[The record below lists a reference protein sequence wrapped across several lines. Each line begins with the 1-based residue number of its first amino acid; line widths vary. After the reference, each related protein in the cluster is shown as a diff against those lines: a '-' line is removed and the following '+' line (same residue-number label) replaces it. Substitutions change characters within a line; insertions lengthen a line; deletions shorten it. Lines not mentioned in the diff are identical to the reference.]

1 MFKKIYI
8 FCIITVT
15 VFTTLD
21 LNSKEGFQIHVD
33 NDYKYSIMI
42 PGNWEKKTLDLE
54 YKRVI
59 ILNDGRNTEIK
70 ITVSGIENRSFDK
83 WDNWREWYIK
93 GIGSNLRVILE
104 KKRLNPDTNIKGKL
118 LVFQYYSNGI
128 KYLQRVLVNRF
139 KKNQLVIEC
148 KSPVRTFYY
157 YDKTFNIVM
166 NSLQLNE

>member
-1 MFKKIYI
+1 MFKK
-8 FCIITVT
+8 FFSTCIIISTI
-15 VFTTLD
+15 FFCSNLR
-21 LNSKEGFQIHVD
+21 SKEVFQIHVD
-33 NDYKYSIMI
+33 NNYKYSIMI
-42 PGNWEKKTLDLE
+42 PGNWEKKILDLE

-70 ITVSGIENRSFDK
+70 ITVSGIEDHEFDK

-104 KKRLNPDTNIKGKL
+104 KNRLNLDTNIKGKL
-118 LVFQYYSNGI
+118 LVFQYYSNGV
-128 KYLQRVLVNRF
+128 KFLQRVLVNRF

-148 KSPVRTFYY
+148 KSPVRTFYS
-157 YDKTFNIVM
+157 YDRTFNIVM